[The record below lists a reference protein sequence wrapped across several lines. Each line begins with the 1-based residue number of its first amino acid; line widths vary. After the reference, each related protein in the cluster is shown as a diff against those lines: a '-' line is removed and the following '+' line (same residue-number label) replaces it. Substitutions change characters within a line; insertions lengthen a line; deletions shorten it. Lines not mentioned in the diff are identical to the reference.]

1 MPIFEYAGTD
11 RVGTNVR
18 STVDAESLKAAKL
31 KVKKLGV
38 VLLSIEEKA
47 AGGKGRLAKI
57 FPTFSG
63 GGSVNLSTLAVTT
76 RQFASL
82 IKANIPLVEALT
94 ALADQTENAKLRSVL
109 VDVRQQVNEGISLRD
124 ALSKHPKV
132 FAPIF
137 INMVE
142 SGEASGTLP
151 LVLQRLADFMESQV
165 RLRQKVSSAMT
176 YPLLMVVIGGAM
188 MLGIFTFVIPR
199 IANIFKS
206 LNKKMP
212 WYTELLMNMS
222 SFLVSYWWLVLIGL
236 GATVYFVRQYYSTPS
251 GQMKKDKLFLSL
263 PIFGDVVR
271 MVAVSRFANTMA
283 TLLNGGVPLVT
294 ALGIVKS
301 VVDNHV
307 LAKAI
312 AEAKENITEGQSI
325 SEPLKRSGEFPSLLI
340 HMIAIGERTGEL
352 PPMLQMVA
360 ENYEEQVNSKVEK
373 LTSMLEPL
381 MIVVMGLT
389 VGIIV
394 MAVFVPLLDLQK
406 LQQ

>member
-1 MPIFEYAGTD
+1 MPVFEYSGTD
-11 RVGTNVR
+11 RLGSAVR
-18 STVDAESLKAAKL
+18 SSVDAESIKAAKQ

-47 AGGKGRLAKI
+47 ANKSTFAKL

-63 GGSVNLSTLAVTT
+63 GGSVNLTVLAVVT

-82 IKANIPLVEALT
+82 IKANIPLVEALA
-94 ALADQTENAKLRSVL
+94 ALIDQTEHTKLRSVL
-109 VDVRQQVNEGISLRD
+109 VDIRQQVNEGISLRD
-124 ALSKHPKV
+124 ALARHPKV
-132 FAPIF
+132 FTPIF

-151 LVLQRLADFMESQV
+151 LVLQRLADFMEAQV
-165 RLRQKVSSAMT
+165 RLRQKVSSALT
-176 YPLLMVVIGGAM
+176 YPLLMAVIGGAM

-199 IANIFKS
+199 IANIFSS

-212 WYTELLMNMS
+212 WYTELMMNIS
-222 SFLVSYWWLVLIGL
+222 SFLVNYWWLVLLGIG
-236 GATVYFVRQYYSTPS
+236 GTVYFVRQYYGTPA
-251 GQMKKDKLFLSL
+251 GQVKKDRLLLKL
-263 PIFGDVVR
+263 PIFGEVVR
-271 MVAVSRFANTMA
+271 MVAVSRFASTMA

-301 VVDNHV
+301 VVNNHV
-307 LAKAI
+307 LAQAI
-312 AEAKENITEGQSI
+312 AEAKENITEGQNI

-340 HMIAIGERTGEL
+340 HMISIGERTGEL
-352 PPMLQMVA
+352 PPMLEMVA
-360 ENYEEQVNSKVEK
+360 QNYEEQVNSKVERM
-373 LTSMLEPL
+373 TAMLEPL